1 MSLTAERERRL
12 GDLET
17 KARIM
22 RFQNWVRLE
31 EMPRLGVATLASQG
45 VLALHV
51 KKIEVKGIENL
62 DLAVQTAQQ
71 SGKRIIFT
79 NRHRADADT
88 LVFRAGLEQSGYGHV
103 VNNTRFIA
111 GVNMLKRPHI
121 LPFSFAEGVIYIA
134 TPEDFVGIRDFLDD
148 KSLIPLERERSKWV
162 DSVFHK
168 MNKRAGERVKEAID
182 KRMNIGLYPEGGRS
196 YDGYMRRA
204 PRSVSIYFPHDDSAV
219 IVPIVINGTDE
230 VNRPNEEWNIGKMLP
245 ENRREL
251 EMMIGMPYSSSEVWD
266 RPDLRKGK
274 ERNPADWVM
283 ANIAN
288 TYPYGIRDTDYLLYE
303 EMIRN
308 FRSERNMMSR
318 AA

>member
-1 MSLTAERERRL
+1 MSLTAERGRRL

-22 RFQNWVRLE
+22 RVQNWAGLE
-31 EMPRLGVATLASQG
+31 EMPRIGVATLVSQG

-71 SGKRIIFT
+71 SEKRIIFT

-88 LVFRAGLEQSGYGHV
+88 LAFRAGLEQSGYGHV

-111 GVNMLKRPHI
+111 GVNMLKRLHI
-121 LPFSFAEGVIYIA
+121 LPFSFAEGVIYIS
-134 TPEDFVGIRDFLDD
+134 TPEDFAGIREFLEDE
-148 KSLIPLERERSKWV
+148 SLTPLEKSRSEWV
-162 DSVFHK
+162 DYMFHK
-168 MNKRAGERVKEAID
+168 MNKSAGELVKEAVD

-196 YDGYMRRA
+196 KDRSLKRA
-204 PRSVSIYFPHDDSAV
+204 PRVVSIYFPHDDSAV
-219 IVPIVINGTDE
+219 VVPIVINGTDE
-230 VNRPNEEWNIGKMLP
+230 VNRPNQYWSPEKMLP

-251 EMMIGMPYSSSEVWD
+251 EMIIGVPYYSNEVWD
-266 RPDLRKGK
+266 RQDLRRGK

-288 TYPYGIRDTDYLLYE
+288 TYPYGIREEDYILYE
-303 EMIRN
+303 EMMRN
-308 FRSERNMMSR
+308 FRPERNRMSR